1 MKFIYLSGLP
11 GLNDFGIKIPVHD
24 TRATRC
30 IEELEKDERTR
41 TMIRRGLIHYVGEEI
56 GEDDL
61 KRAHSDAFV
70 DRLLRKDTAAVL
82 REAFELIDER
92 GEYRRYDPSEAVLPI
107 EELLDVI
114 LTRTAGSLRCMREAI
129 ETGFCFYFG
138 GGFHHAHHDFSH
150 GFCLVNDAV
159 IGLRKLQAEGIIR
172 SAWII
177 DGDAHKGDGTAAI
190 TRQDPT
196 IRSLSIHMARG
207 WPLSEAPLTGEGRLH
222 PSFIPSD
229 IDIPIEAGA
238 ENEYTVRLKEG
249 LLHLDQYP
257 RPDIAVV
264 LFGADPYEH
273 DGLESAQSLR
283 LSMEQMKERDDAI
296 LGFLRE
302 RRIPAAYLTAG
313 GYGHRAWEVNYR
325 FAAELLT
332 EDAVRI

>member
-1 MKFIYLSGLP
+1 MKLIYLPDIP
-11 GLNDFGIKIPVHD
+11 GLGDFGIQIPVHD

-30 IEELEKDERTR
+30 IEELEKDEQTR
-41 TMIRRGLIHYVGEEI
+41 AAFHRGLITEAGDVLSEE
-56 GEDDL
+56 DL
-61 KRAHSDAFV
+61 KRAHSGAFV
-70 DRLLRKDTAAVL
+70 DRLLRSDTAGLL

-92 GEYRRYDPSEAVLPI
+92 GEYRRYDPSKAKRPL
-107 EELLDVI
+107 EELFGVI
-114 LTRTAGSLRCMREAI
+114 LTRTAGTLRCMREALAD
-129 ETGFCFYFG
+129 GFCFYFG
-138 GGFHHAHHDFSH
+138 GGFHHAQYDFAH
-150 GFCLVNDAV
+150 GFCLINDAV
-159 IGLRKLQAEGIIR
+159 IGLRKLQAEGKIR
-172 SAWII
+172 SAWVI

-207 WPLSEAPLTGEGRLH
+207 WPLSEEPLTEGGSLH

-249 LLHLDQYP
+249 LLRLAEYP

-273 DGLESAQSLR
+273 DELESARALR
-283 LSMEQMKERDDAI
+283 LSLKQIKERDDAI
-296 LGFLRE
+296 FGFLRE

-313 GYGHRAWEVNYR
+313 GYGPRAWEVNYR
-325 FAAELLT
+325 FLAELLT
-332 EDAVRI
+332 KDTV